1 MITLWG
7 EGRLALVMPF
17 ACLGLLAA
25 CDEPPPAATL
35 TETPA
40 QYLGVW
46 DASVADCE
54 AGGGPSRVK
63 VAADELVFPDSRLA
77 VTGALP
83 DGDRAVRVDGE
94 LTTTMGGGSGSIRLE
109 LSEGGR
115 TLTVVNGS
123 TLAPRV
129 KCPG

>member
-1 MITLWG
+1 MRKIALSLAC
-7 EGRLALVMPF
+7 LAL
-17 ACLGLLAA
+17 LTA

-40 QYLGVW
+40 QYLGTW
-46 DASVADCE
+46 DASIADCE
-54 AGGGPSRVK
+54 AGGGSARVK

-94 LTTTMGGGSGSIRLE
+94 LTTTMGSGQSSIRLE
-109 LSEGGR
+109 LSDGGR
-115 TLTVVNGS
+115 TLNVVNGAN
-123 TLAPRV
+123 LVPRV
-129 KCPG
+129 KCP

>member
-1 MITLWG
+1 MWRISVGL
-7 EGRLALVMPF
+7 
-17 ACLGLLAA
+17 CCGLLLVA

-35 TETPA
+35 KATPA
-40 QYLGVW
+40 QYLGTW

-63 VAADELVFPDSRLA
+63 VAADELLFPDSRLA

-83 DGDRAVRVDGE
+83 DGERAVRVDGE
-94 LTTTMGGGSGSIRLE
+94 LTTTMGGGPSSIRLE
-109 LSEGGR
+109 LSDGGR

-123 TLAPRV
+123 TLVPRV
-129 KCPG
+129 KCSG

>member
-1 MITLWG
+1 MKRIAVSFVC
-7 EGRLALVMPF
+7 LAM
-17 ACLGLLAA
+17 LAG
-25 CDEPPPAATL
+25 CDEPPPVATL

-40 QYLGVW
+40 QYLGIW

-63 VAADELVFPDSRLA
+63 VTVDELVFPDSRLA

-94 LTTTMGGGSGSIRLE
+94 LTTTMGGGPSSIRLE
-109 LSEGGR
+109 LSDGGQ
-115 TLTVVNGS
+115 TLMVVNGS
-123 TLAPRV
+123 TLTPRV
-129 KCPG
+129 KCSG

>member
-1 MITLWG
+1 MKRIAVSFVCLTM
-7 EGRLALVMPF
+7 LAS
-17 ACLGLLAA
+17 
-25 CDEPPPAATL
+25 CDEPPPVATL

-40 QYLGVW
+40 QYLGIW

-63 VAADELVFPDSRLA
+63 VAVDELVFPDSRLA

-94 LTTTMGGGSGSIRLE
+94 LTTTMGGGPSSIRLE
-109 LSEGGR
+109 LSDGGQ
-115 TLTVVNGS
+115 TLMVVNGS
-123 TLAPRV
+123 TLTPRV
-129 KCPG
+129 KCSG

>member
-1 MITLWG
+1 MARGWLL
-7 EGRLALVMPF
+7 LAGVV
-17 ACLGLLAA
+17 LLAA

-35 TETPA
+35 KETPA
-40 QYLGVW
+40 QYLGTW

-83 DGDRAVRVDGE
+83 DGDNAVRVDGE
-94 LTTTMGGGSGSIRLE
+94 LTTTMGNASSSIRLE
-109 LSEGGR
+109 LSDGGK

-123 TLAPRV
+123 TLVPRV
-129 KCPG
+129 KCK

>member
-1 MITLWG
+1 MKRI
-7 EGRLALVMPF
+7 ALSFV
-17 ACLGLLAA
+17 CLGLLAA

-35 TETPA
+35 KETPA

-46 DASVADCE
+46 EASLADCE
-54 AGGGPSRVK
+54 AGGGPSRVE
-63 VAADELVFPDSRLA
+63 VAADALVFPDSRLA

-94 LTTTMGGGSGSIRLE
+94 LTTTMGGGPSSIRLE
-109 LSEGGR
+109 LSDGGR

-123 TLAPRV
+123 NLVPRV